1 MKAFPDTSFLCAL
14 YRQQVNSDLALAFME
29 ARGEPLP
36 VSALVRFEFVHGIRR
51 EVFRNAQDRG
61 AGLTLSVASGVLHAF
76 DEDFRLGRL
85 VAVEMDLAAVIHRAG
100 ELSERHAIAKGH
112 RAFDTL
118 HVATARTLGFCELLT
133 FDRQQG
139 SLAEAEGMD
148 VPLASL

>member
-51 EVFRNAQDRG
+51 EVFSNAQDRG

-85 VAVEMDLAAVIHRAG
+85 VAVIHCAG

-118 HVATARTLGFCELLT
+118 HAATALTLGFGELLT